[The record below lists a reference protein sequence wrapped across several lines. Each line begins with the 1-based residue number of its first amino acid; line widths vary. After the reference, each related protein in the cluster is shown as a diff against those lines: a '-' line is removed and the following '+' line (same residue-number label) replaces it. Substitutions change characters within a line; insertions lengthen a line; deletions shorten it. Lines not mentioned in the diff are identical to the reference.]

1 MKYKCGCDHHKLC
14 ASFLKYQGQKCLGA
28 GYVSGP
34 DMSQGW
40 TCLRCLKLLLYK
52 KTEKEQKFLG
62 ARLVQAL
69 LGQTCLRAGL
79 VLGPDLSWG
88 WTCLRSGLV
97 SGLDLSRG
105 QTCPKTSGPDLSKSF
120 RAGSV
125 SGPELSKSLG
135 PEVSRGRT
143 WFAAGLG
150 SRPDLVRGRTS
161 LGA

>member
-14 ASFLKYQGQKCLGA
+14 ASFLKYQGQKCRGA
-28 GYVSGP
+28 GNVSGP

-40 TCLRCLKLLLYK
+40 TCLRCLKLLLK
-52 KTEKEQKFLG
+52 K
-62 ARLVQAL
+62 
-69 LGQTCLRAGL
+69 LRRSKNIS
-79 VLGPDLSWG
+79 GPDLSKHFWA
-88 WTCLRSGLV
+88 RLV

-125 SGPELSKSLG
+125 SLPELSKSLG

-143 WFAAGLG
+143 WFAAGSVLELQIHLYKAIFFG
-150 SRPDLVRGRTS
+150 
-161 LGA
+161 